1 MDYYASKQISRHV
14 KRITSLS
21 QEFMYLIEGEHEA
34 VLVDTCLGVGN
45 LRAYI
50 ENITAKPITVILTH
64 GHVDHAMGAPEFS
77 RVYMSPLDNVIYTE
91 HQELKVRQEYMEM
104 TLGPAMP
111 DLKELNFVPPQ
122 PPNFLEL
129 KEGDRFD
136 LGGIHLSIFSAAG
149 HTPGT
154 MAILI
159 EEERTLILGDACNHS
174 TFLFDEH
181 SYTVEKYKESLEKLA
196 KNVEGRFDR
205 VYLCHLAGE
214 ASREMLRENIKL
226 CDEIINRQTDDVPF
240 TFMHYTCCIAKA
252 VDHRFM
258 RVDGGIGNII
268 YDINKI
274 FEHQTGR

>member
-1 MDYYASKQISRHV
+1 MKYYTSEQISPRV
-14 KRITSLS
+14 RRITSLS

-45 LRAYI
+45 LRAYV
-50 ENITAKPITVILTH
+50 ESLTGKPITVILTH
-64 GHVDHAMGAPEFS
+64 GHVDHAMGAPEFNK
-77 RVYMSPLDNVIYTE
+77 VYMSSLDNVIYTE

-111 DLKELNFVPPQ
+111 DLEELEFVPPQ
-122 PPNFLEL
+122 PPDFLEL

-136 LGGIHLSIFSAAG
+136 LGGIHLGIYSAAG

-174 TFLFDEH
+174 TFLFDEQ
-181 SYTVEKYKESLEKLA
+181 SYTVEKYKKSLEKLA
-196 KNVEGRFDR
+196 RNVQGKFDR
-205 VYLCHLAGE
+205 VYLCHLASE
-214 ASREMLRENIKL
+214 ASSEMLGGVIKL
-226 CDEIINRQTDDVPF
+226 CGDIMNRQTDDVPF
-240 TFMHYTCCIAKA
+240 TFMDYTCCIAKT
-252 VDHRFM
+252 VDQRFM

-268 YDINKI
+268 YSVNKI
-274 FEHQTGR
+274 FEHQIGR